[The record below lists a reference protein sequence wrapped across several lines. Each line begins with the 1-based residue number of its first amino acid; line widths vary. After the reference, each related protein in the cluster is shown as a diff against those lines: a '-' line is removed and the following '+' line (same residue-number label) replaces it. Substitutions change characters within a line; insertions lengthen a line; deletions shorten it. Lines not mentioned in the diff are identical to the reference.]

1 VRAFAAIA
9 AIVAVA
15 ILVSGCGGDEN
26 TLESLAGTPASI
38 HIVKDVEAMAK
49 ACAKEDKQT
58 REAAVKAYTNL
69 AKITSIH
76 PNATFGPEE
85 ESELTMR
92 QLLRRTVEKTGHCIG
107 VSVDANG
114 HFHLE

>member
-1 VRAFAAIA
+1 MRAVPILAV
-9 AIVAVA
+9 IVVLA

-26 TLESLAGTPASI
+26 TLESLAGTPAST
-38 HIVKDVEAMAK
+38 HIVKDVEAMAH
-49 ACAKEDKQT
+49 ACAEKSQKARQ
-58 REAAVKAYTNL
+58 AGIKAYTNL

-85 ESELTMR
+85 NAELTMR

-107 VSVDANG
+107 VSVDSKG
-114 HFHLE
+114 EFHAD